1 MMAHNLFGF
10 DLYYIIKGYVGSTW
24 CSKEIKSG
32 GSNLTCIN
40 FSSITG
46 EVKFI
51 EILKYYQKSLGE
63 LASTLSD
70 EEKKSLKH

>member
-1 MMAHNLFGF
+1 MAHNLFGF
-10 DLYYIIKGYVGSTW
+10 DLYYVIKGYVASSW

-51 EILKYYQKSLGE
+51 DTLKYYQKSLGE
-63 LASTLSD
+63 LASALSD
-70 EEKKSLKH
+70 EEKGSLKH

>member
-1 MMAHNLFGF
+1 MVLICTMSCWVMV
-10 DLYYIIKGYVGSTW
+10 KGYVASSW

-51 EILKYYQKSLGE
+51 DTLKYYQKSLGE

-70 EEKKSLKH
+70 EEKGSLKH

>member
-10 DLYYIIKGYVGSTW
+10 DLYYIIKCYVASTW
-24 CSKEIKSG
+24 CSKEIRSG

-40 FSSITG
+40 FSGITG

-51 EILKYYQKSLGE
+51 D
-63 LASTLSD
+63 TLR
-70 EEKKSLKH
+70 H

>member
-1 MMAHNLFGF
+1 MVHNLFGF
-10 DLYYIIKGYVGSTW
+10 DLYYIIKGYVASTW
-24 CSKEIKSG
+24 CSKEIKSD

-40 FSSITG
+40 FNSITG
-46 EVKFI
+46 EVKLI

>member
-10 DLYYIIKGYVGSTW
+10 DLYYIIKCYVASTW

-40 FSSITG
+40 FSGITG

-51 EILKYYQKSLGE
+51 D
-63 LASTLSD
+63 TLR
-70 EEKKSLKH
+70 H